1 MLLSQICSV
10 LLKGA
15 VILRSLIKSRFK
27 KVSTGKPIGVY
38 NSLLLDDSKMF
49 SNISRYLSLPLIIS
63 GKTSSNLSQAV
74 LDITNLLGNYNY
86 FYNPYYILYPISYIL
101 IIQYKDYLFIVL
113 YVIYMNVCRG
123 AQFEY

>member
-49 SNISRYLSLPLIIS
+49 SNISRYLSLPLIIL

-86 FYNPYYILYPISYIL
+86 FYNPYYPYYILYPISLLFNIK
-101 IIQYKDYLFIVL
+101 IIYLL
-113 YVIYMNVCRG
+113 YYM
-123 AQFEY
+123 